1 MYFSFIDECNVTTP
15 CLSGICFLNKTG
27 CPLIGLHSIKTNTTF
42 SFNVTTESP
51 PTQASRHGGLISSYI
66 ILALIVTVSLAV
78 LVVSVKV
85 LSSDKKLQNKDQKF
99 LKSEKLIQEL
109 LKTPETL
116 KSKDNTP
123 LTLQMSN
130 SKNETTTNAPLQILE
145 NPSAVK
151 TSGNASTTTDD
162 ISQSSSSDD
171 LSTSNNTNLALTAQC
186 KHLPSPQ
193 SSNQSSQL
201 QRSVT
206 SCQSLTTSTRKEN
219 LTSSD
224 KRLVESR
231 GSHSNV

>member
-1 MYFSFIDECNVTTP
+1 MYFLFIDECNVTTP
-15 CLSGICFLNKTG
+15 CFSGICFLNKTG

-51 PTQASRHGGLISSYI
+51 PTQASRHGGLISPYI

-78 LVVSVKV
+78 LVVSIKV
-85 LSSDKKLQNKDQKF
+85 LSTDKKLQNRDQKF

-109 LKTPETL
+109 LKPPETL
-116 KSKDNTP
+116 ESKDKTL

-130 SKNETTTNAPLQILE
+130 LKDETPTNTPLQLE

-162 ISQSSSSDD
+162 ISQSSDSND
-171 LSTSNNTNLALTAQC
+171 LSTSNDTNLAQTVPC

-193 SSNQSSQL
+193 SSNQSST
-201 QRSVT
+201 S
-206 SCQSLTTSTRKEN
+206 SCQSLTSHKEN

-231 GSHSNV
+231 GSHGHL